1 MFRFTLLLILLIVL
15 PDLFIWWHFT
25 RVQPGVWRTLLLL
38 APTAIALLCML
49 LLVCHI
55 RVPGL
60 MQLGFLILVCVS
72 VPKLVFLLTAGT
84 GKVLTL
90 CGWNAGGMAV
100 HIGIVLAVATACVQI
115 YGASFGWRRLQVNRH
130 TLHLQGLPPAFE
142 GYKVVQISDLHLGS
156 YHHHTAFVERLVDS
170 VNAQQPDLIVFTG
183 DLVNTEAREAQPFVQ
198 VLQRLHARDG
208 VLSVLGNHD
217 YMTYQPGLS
226 PKQQH
231 EQLAELVA
239 AQQRMGWQ
247 VLRNEHRAVVRQTDT
262 LFVAGVENIGKPPFP
277 SRGNLAQSL
286 RGIPSS
292 ACIVLLSHDPWHWRN
307 GVLGHKS
314 IALTLSGHTHAMQMQ
329 FYRFSPARWL
339 MTEWGGLYSEGHQQL
354 YVSTGIGGSVPYRL
368 GAWPQIELFT
378 LHSAKH

>member
-1 MFRFTLLLILLIVL
+1 MFRFTLLLVLLVVL

-25 RVQPGVWRTLLLL
+25 RMQPGVWRTLLLL
-38 APTAIALLCML
+38 TPTAVALLCML
-49 LLVCHI
+49 LLVCQVH
-55 RVPGL
+55 VPGL
-60 MQLGFLILVCVS
+60 LQLGFLLMVCVS
-72 VPKLVFLLTAGT
+72 VPKLVFVLAAGT
-84 GKVLTL
+84 GKIPTL
-90 CGWNAGGMAV
+90 WGWNTDGMAV
-100 HIGIVLAVATACVQI
+100 RTGIVLAVIAACMQI
-115 YGASFGWRRLQVNRH
+115 YGATLGWRKLQVNH
-130 TLHLQGLPPAFE
+130 LTLPLQGLPPAFD

-156 YHHHTAFVERLVDS
+156 YHHHTSFVERLVDS

-183 DLVNTEAREAQPFVQ
+183 DLVNTEAREVQPFVP
-198 VLQRLHARDG
+198 VLKRLHARDG

-226 PKQQH
+226 AKQQH
-231 EQLAELVA
+231 EQLDELVA

-277 SRGNLAQSL
+277 SRGNLARSL
-286 RGIPSS
+286 QGIPPS

-307 GVLGHKS
+307 GVLGHS
-314 IALTLSGHTHAMQMQ
+314 PIALTLSGHTHAMQVQ

-339 MTEWGGLYSEGHQQL
+339 MTEWGGLYSEGNQQL

-368 GAWPQIELFT
+368 GAWPQVEVLT
-378 LHSAKH
+378 LQTAR